1 MPRDPLPDWT
11 IDRRRALGERIV
23 HRRLRANLVQQAV
36 IDATGIPHRTYQR
49 IERGT
54 SDPKYSDLLL
64 IAAALGVPLAEL
76 VAE

>member
-11 IDRRRALGERIV
+11 IDRRRALGERIAY
-23 HRRLRANLVQQAV
+23 HRLRANLAQQAV

-54 SDPKYSDLLL
+54 SDPRYSDLLL
-64 IAAALGVPLAEL
+64 IAAALDVTLADL
-76 VAE
+76 VSE